1 MNEKSAADKK
11 CIVSITHIGQCGP
24 IYLHALNS
32 FRVHL
37 IEIKRMCSPNG
48 LRVSECVCVWICCAR
63 NPLSKWCVSM
73 LPNAVPHT
81 KINRPIKQKRD
92 WLFHITFDRNSTN
105 AFKLYAIN
113 SVCSRSF
120 QWMKTLFKI
129 GPAPLLPK
137 FQFSHQSVGRR
148 ERKKNTR

>member
-48 LRVSECVCVWICCAR
+48 LRVSECVCV
-63 NPLSKWCVSM
+63 CVN
-73 LPNAVPHT
+73 L
-81 KINRPIKQKRD
+81 
-92 WLFHITFDRNSTN
+92 L
-105 AFKLYAIN
+105 
-113 SVCSRSF
+113 RS
-120 QWMKTLFKI
+120 
-129 GPAPLLPK
+129 
-137 FQFSHQSVGRR
+137 QSVIEMVRFYSPECR
-148 ERKKNTR
+148 TPHKNQSANQAETRLIVSHNF